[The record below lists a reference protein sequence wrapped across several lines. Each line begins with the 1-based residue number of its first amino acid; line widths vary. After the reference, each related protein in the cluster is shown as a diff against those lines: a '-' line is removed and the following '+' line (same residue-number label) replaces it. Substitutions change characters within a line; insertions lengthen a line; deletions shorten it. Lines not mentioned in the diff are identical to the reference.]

1 VVLWLLALTGV
12 AASAVAVALAYSSDH
27 VDDPGI
33 RSALTVWVVLPYV
46 FAGLLAWWRRP
57 ESRFGPLMVVAGF
70 TIALSGLQSA
80 NAALPYTIGLVFDL
94 IPAVAFLH
102 VCLACPSGRLELPP
116 ERWLVGAGYFVVI
129 VLQIA
134 KMLLGAGGPD
144 NLLAVATAP
153 AAANTVED
161 VELLGMAAICL
172 TGIPL
177 LLSPRRARTRQ
188 LPSWARLLVDSFA
201 LGLVSLALLLVAG
214 SFGWSWF
221 ITTQRITY
229 FVIGLSPIALL
240 VGLLS
245 ARLARANVGDLLV
258 QLHGDPA
265 PDELPKLF
273 ARALR
278 DPSLELA
285 YWLPEFGTW
294 ADLDGNPVELPT
306 GDSGRVA
313 TLIERDGRRLAA
325 LVHAGS
331 LADERELLDAV
342 SAAAGIALE
351 NGRLHADL
359 RARLIEL
366 RGSRQRVV
374 EAGQEERKRLER
386 NLHDGAQQRLVA
398 LSLDLQ
404 MLEKRIGDDPEAR
417 ALVDQARSEIKLSL
431 DELRDIAHG
440 LHPAVVTGHGLQVA
454 LESLVARAPVPVALD
469 VSVDGRLDE
478 PIEVTAYYVVSESL
492 ANIGKHAQAS
502 RATVTAIRS
511 DGELVVEVVD
521 DGVGGADT
529 EGGTGLRGLADR
541 VEALEGRLRVWT
553 PHGGGTRVRAELPCG

>member
-1 VVLWLLALTGV
+1 VLWALALTGV
-12 AASAVAVALAYSSDH
+12 AASAAAVALAYSSDH

-33 RSALTVWVVLPYV
+33 RSVLLVWVALPYTL
-46 FAGLLAWWRRP
+46 AGLLAWWRRP
-57 ESRFGPLMVVAGF
+57 ESRFGPLMVIAGF
-70 TIALSGLQSA
+70 TIVLSGLQSS

-102 VCLACPSGRLELPP
+102 VCLAFPSGRLELPA
-116 ERWLVGAGYFVVI
+116 ERRLVSVGYFVVI
-129 VLQIA
+129 VLQIG

-144 NLLAVATAP
+144 NLIAVVTEQ

-161 VELLGMAAICL
+161 IELLGMAAICL
-172 TGIPL
+172 AGVPL
-177 LLSPRRARTRQ
+177 LLSPRRARTRP
-188 LPSWARLLVDSFA
+188 LPPWARLLVDAFA

-229 FVIGLSPIALL
+229 GAIGLAPIAFLI
-240 VGLLS
+240 GLLS
-245 ARLARANVGDLLV
+245 ARLARANLGDLLV
-258 QLHGDPA
+258 ELHADPA

-294 ADLDGNPVELPT
+294 ADLDGNPVELPS
-306 GDSGRVA
+306 GDSGRAA
-313 TLIERDGRRLAA
+313 TPIERDGRRLAA

-404 MLEKRIGDDPEAR
+404 MLEKRVGDDPEAR

-431 DELRDIAHG
+431 GELRDIAHG
-440 LHPAVVTGHGLQVA
+440 LHPAVVTGHGLEVA
-454 LESLVARAPVPVALD
+454 LQTLVARAPVPVTLTVA
-469 VSVDGRLDE
+469 VDGRLDE
-478 PIEVTAYYVVSESL
+478 PVEVTAYYVVSESL

-502 RATVTAIRS
+502 KATVSAMRS
-511 DGELVVEVVD
+511 NGELVVEVVD

-553 PHGGGTRVRAELPCG
+553 PHGGGTRVRAEMPCA